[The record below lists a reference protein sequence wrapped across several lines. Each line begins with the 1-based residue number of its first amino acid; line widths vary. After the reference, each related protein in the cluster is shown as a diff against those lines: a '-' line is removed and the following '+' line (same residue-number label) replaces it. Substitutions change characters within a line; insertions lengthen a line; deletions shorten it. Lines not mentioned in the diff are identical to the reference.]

1 MTKSGNL
8 GWSQNETRHD
18 TLVEFVLC
26 QFCGHLGWFKSLKWC
41 QGKGFETQ
49 WGGGRSIEWELREGL
64 ESEDAG
70 SLVLNG
76 IMSGDE
82 SAQRAT
88 HGAI

>member
-1 MTKSGNL
+1 MKHDLSTLSRLFYVSFVDTWDESNPRSGV
-8 GWSQNETRHD
+8 RAR
-18 TLVEFVLC
+18 
-26 QFCGHLGWFKSLKWC
+26 
-41 QGKGFETQ
+41 GFRPN
-49 WGGGRSIEWELREGL
+49 GGGGTPVNGAEGGAQVL
-64 ESEDAG
+64 EDAG

>member
-1 MTKSGNL
+1 MRPN
-8 GWSQNETRHD
+8 
-18 TLVEFVLC
+18 
-26 QFCGHLGWFKSLKWC
+26 
-41 QGKGFETQ
+41 
-49 WGGGRSIEWELREGL
+49 GGGRSIEWELRVGL

-88 HGAI
+88 SDAIGTSDPVLDGASLIRGDLLVIH